1 MVFLLPIWMYY
12 DYVDVMKMTKLVSY
26 IRVDVLIQYIFSN
39 ITASWE
45 RKGRGKEGGREGMH
59 ATVLISII

>member
-45 RKGRGKEGGREGMH
+45 RKGREKEEGRKGGRKGG
-59 ATVLISII
+59 